1 MAKKATVLKEG
12 VRSAKVIPASELK
25 EEHLV
30 GQGEFG
36 EVLRGAWSTRDPDG
50 LPVEIEVAIK
60 VLRAD
65 NEEADLMKDDLL
77 REASVMATFDHP
89 HLVALMGV
97 CIESPMRLVVEFAAH
112 GALDEY
118 LQEHK
123 PK

>member
-1 MAKKATVLKEG
+1 M
-12 VRSAKVIPASELK
+12 
-25 EEHLV
+25 
-30 GQGEFG
+30 
-36 EVLRGAWSTRDPDG
+36 VLRGAWSTRDGHG

-97 CIESPMRLVVEFAAH
+97 CIESPMRLVVEFASY

-118 LQEHK
+118 LQEHE